1 MPLITLKTNLKNLKY
16 GKDRLGGGSS
26 NQPYMTFPIDEGS
39 TTPDPFK
46 SFYIANRTTRDFPV
60 RGGGF
65 VEQLS
70 NGLGSQTIASQI
82 DKERIQK
89 FLQDG
94 ERGPAFIRK
103 QIGLQLSGPK
113 MQTAEVNPNFKLD
126 DFPGLIENTRL
137 YNRGRNTLTSVQ
149 YAGNGVFLNRAGA
162 LPFNPKEKFYADT
175 MKQEFLPINEDKI
188 ESINRLL
195 ILRTLKLTSR
205 NSNPIQNISDFSVVN
220 ALGISLN
227 RNNIF
232 EYLGGPGSVYGVGST
247 TVRRS
252 YYDTSEAV
260 NKETSD
266 GVILNRLTLTY
277 DKIME
282 KKTSTS
288 TGMQEVRGDGF
299 TGPIQFPSTNK
310 SVRSDYEDYRNNE
323 NFDGGFAGRK
333 NSSWEVDGRIENRFY
348 VKNTRTD
355 KINRTSQFVFD
366 SSQSDPWEVKKED
379 TDDLIKFVFECID
392 NDLSGEDVAIFFR
405 AHLGQIT
412 DNHKASWNG
421 FKYMGRGENFYTY
434 QGVDRTFSTSFKLA
448 IGSYQELGVVYNK
461 LNYLISQV
469 YPDYNLNTQFM
480 RAPLMRLTIGD
491 YLYRAYGYLE
501 SVDVSVDDKSSW
513 EITDGQQLPHVL
525 NVSFGYKI
533 IEKTLPQRGQSGY
546 NFTKFIGEPLFKDD
560 QSIIDARFAKLKQR
574 EKDLADA
581 KKQRENSQQ
590 AFNSALRSVAT
601 SIATG
606 GLLR

>member
-16 GKDRLGGGSS
+16 GRDRLGGGSS
-26 NQPYMTFPIDEGS
+26 NQPYMTFPIDEGT
-39 TTPDPFK
+39 TTPEPYK
-46 SFYIANRTTRDFPV
+46 SFYNANRTTRDFPV

-70 NGLGSQTIASQI
+70 NGLGNQTIASQI

-175 MKQEFLPINEDKI
+175 MKQEFLSVNQDKI

-195 ILRTLKLTSR
+195 LLRTLKLSSR
-205 NSNPIQNISDFSVVN
+205 NSNPVDNISDFSMVN

-247 TVRRS
+247 TIRRS

-266 GVILNRLTLTY
+266 GIVLNTLTFTY
-277 DKIME
+277 DKLIE
-282 KKTSTS
+282 KSRSTS
-288 TGMQEVRGDGF
+288 R
-299 TGPIQFPSTNK
+299 TNY
-310 SVRSDYEDYRNNE
+310 SIRSDYGDYRDEIPNDE
-323 NFDGGFAGRK
+323 IKRLRK
-333 NSSWEVDGRIENRFY
+333 SWNDDKRIENRFF
-348 VKNTRTD
+348 VKNTRVD
-355 KINRTSQFVFD
+355 KINTTGQFVFD
-366 SSQSDPWEVKKED
+366 SNTQNPWEVKED
-379 TDDLIKFVFECID
+379 TDDLIKFVFECLD
-392 NDLSGEDVAIFFR
+392 NDLGGEDVAIFFR

-434 QGVDRTFSTSFKLA
+434 QGVDRTFGTSFKLA
-448 IGSYQELGVVYNK
+448 VGSYEELGVAYNK

-501 SVDVSVDDKSSW
+501 SVDITVDDKSSW

-525 NVSFGYKI
+525 NISFGYKI

-546 NFTKFIGEPLFKDD
+546 NLTKFIGEPLFKDEEQTIND
-560 QSIIDARFAKLKQR
+560 IRAAKLKQK

-581 KKQRENSQQ
+581 KKKEEIEQQ
-590 AFNSALRSVAT
+590 AFNNAFRNIAAGVA
-601 SIATG
+601 
-606 GLLR
+606 RNRFR